1 MFAVHEKRNL
11 AAPEVVNNEP
21 LDDDTCRVVHVMA
34 CLWASEAEIAAALG
48 FSLESFNAPKS
59 AC

>member
-48 FSLESFNAPKS
+48 FSLESFNA
-59 AC
+59 